1 MDEILLV
8 EIKMPL
14 FETLFPLGVAHYL
27 IGGLLI
33 GAAVSFLFVAT
44 GLIGGL
50 STFFTS
56 TWSYVSSGAYFQRD
70 EFVSSRNWRLIYAVG
85 LVVGAAIWMFT
96 VGESFQTSVSWWQLA
111 LGGFIAGYGAR
122 LSNGCTS
129 GHGICGL
136 ASLQLPSLLAVIIFL
151 GAAMVSAAV
160 VKAAGGV

>member
-1 MDEILLV
+1 
-8 EIKMPL
+8 MPL
-14 FETLFPLGVAHYL
+14 FETLFPLGIAHYL

-33 GAAVSFLFVAT
+33 GAAVSFLFIST

-56 TWSYVSSGAYFQRD
+56 TWSFVSQGAYFQRD
-70 EFVSSRNWRLIYAVG
+70 EFTSSRNWRLVYAVG
-85 LVVGAAIWMFT
+85 LVLGAVIWMFT
-96 VGESFQTSVSWWQLA
+96 VGESIQTSVTWWQLA

-136 ASLQLPSLLAVIIFL
+136 ASLQLSSLLAVIIFL
-151 GAAMVSAAV
+151 GAAMVSAAA
-160 VKAAGGV
+160 VKALGGV

>member
-1 MDEILLV
+1 
-8 EIKMPL
+8 MPL
-14 FETLFPLGVAHYL
+14 IETLFPMGIAHYL

-33 GAAVSFLFVAT
+33 GAAVSFLFIFT

-56 TWSYVSSGAYFQRD
+56 TWSFVSQGAYFQRD
-70 EFVSSRNWRLIYAVG
+70 EFVSSRNWRLVYAVG
-85 LVVGAAIWMFT
+85 LVLGAAIWMFT
-96 VGESFQTSVSWWQLA
+96 VGESFQTSVTWWQLA

-136 ASLQLPSLLAVIIFL
+136 ASLQLSSLLAVIIFL
-151 GAAMVSAAV
+151 GAAMVSAAA
-160 VKAAGGV
+160 VKAVGGV

>member
-1 MDEILLV
+1 
-8 EIKMPL
+8 MPVL
-14 FETLFPLGVAHYL
+14 ETLFPLGIAHYL
-27 IGGLLI
+27 IGGLFI
-33 GAAVSFLFVAT
+33 GAAVSFLFVST

-56 TWSYVSSGAYFQRD
+56 TWSWVSGNSYFQRD
-70 EFVSSRNWRLIYAVG
+70 EFVSTRNWRMIYAVG
-85 LVVGAAIWMFT
+85 LVIGAAIWMFT
-96 VGESFQTSVSWWQLA
+96 VGEAFQTTVSWWQLA

-151 GAAMVSAAV
+151 GAAMVSAAA
-160 VKAAGGV
+160 VKAVGGV

>member
-1 MDEILLV
+1 
-8 EIKMPL
+8 MPL
-14 FETLFPLGVAHYL
+14 FETLFPLGIAHYL

-33 GAAVSFLFVAT
+33 GAAVSFLFIFT

-56 TWSYVSSGAYFQRD
+56 TWSFVSQGAYFQRD
-70 EFVSSRNWRLIYAVG
+70 EFVSSRNWRLVYAVG
-85 LVVGAAIWMFT
+85 LVLGAAIWMFT
-96 VGESFQTSVSWWQLA
+96 VGESFQTSVTWWQLA

-136 ASLQLPSLLAVIIFL
+136 ASLQLSSLLAVLIFL
-151 GAAMVSAAV
+151 GAAMVSAAA
-160 VKAAGGV
+160 VKALGGV

>member
-1 MDEILLV
+1 
-8 EIKMPL
+8 MPL
-14 FETLFPLGVAHYL
+14 FETLFPLGIAHYL

-33 GAAVSFLFVAT
+33 GAAVSFLFIST

-56 TWSYVSSGAYFQRD
+56 TWSFVSQGAYFQRD
-70 EFVSSRNWRLIYAVG
+70 EFVSSRNWRLVYAVG
-85 LVVGAAIWMFT
+85 LVLGAAIWMFT
-96 VGESFQTSVSWWQLA
+96 VGEPFQTSVTWWQLA

-136 ASLQLPSLLAVIIFL
+136 ASLQLSSLLAVIIFL
-151 GAAMVSAAV
+151 GAAMVSAAA
-160 VKAAGGV
+160 VKALGGV

>member
-1 MDEILLV
+1 
-8 EIKMPL
+8 MPL
-14 FETLFPLGVAHYL
+14 FETLFPLGIAHYL

-33 GAAVSFLFVAT
+33 GAAVSFLFIST

-56 TWSYVSSGAYFQRD
+56 TWSFVSQGAYFQRD
-70 EFVSSRNWRLIYAVG
+70 EFVSSRNWRLVYAVG
-85 LVVGAAIWMFT
+85 LVLGAAIWMFT
-96 VGESFQTSVSWWQLA
+96 VGESFQTSVTWWQLA

-136 ASLQLPSLLAVIIFL
+136 ASLQLSSLLAVIIFL
-151 GAAMVSAAV
+151 GAAMVSAAA
-160 VKAAGGV
+160 VKALGGV